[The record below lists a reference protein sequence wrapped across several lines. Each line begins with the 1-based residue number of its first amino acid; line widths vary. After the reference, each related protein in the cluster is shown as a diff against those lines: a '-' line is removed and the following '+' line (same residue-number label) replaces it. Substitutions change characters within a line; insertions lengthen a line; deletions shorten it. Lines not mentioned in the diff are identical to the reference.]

1 MVSIVPYDGN
11 ERAYF
16 ADFALVLP
24 ECAEKGRKM
33 SDCALLSP
41 REMAEKSGWPER
53 RIRSLIASKQIK
65 HLKIG
70 STFYLP
76 EDAIAD
82 FVRRNMVEPEQGG
95 SADVP
100 GQD

>member
-1 MVSIVPYDGN
+1 MRGFTPLARLFDVAKYGKC
-11 ERAYF
+11 R
-16 ADFALVLP
+16 
-24 ECAEKGRKM
+24 KGRKM

-82 FVRRNMVEPEQGG
+82 FVRRNMLEPEQGG